1 MAYTVCRLSC
11 LSLFSLLV
19 KHKDR
24 QRPRQKKKRGAFNG
38 DEQIRP
44 SGYSKSSDP
53 SHFPASPPLVSALT
67 VTSLQTNSSN
77 LFAWRERER
86 SCAGVAQSKHSEPAA
101 QGALLS
107 AWSSGFIDILKQAW
121 PLWSKHCS
129 SRAQTQTQIIQQK
142 NCSSV
147 SSSIV

>member
-86 SCAGVAQSKHSEPAA
+86 EAVLEWPRANTVNQQHRALCCLR
-101 QGALLS
+101 GALGL
-107 AWSSGFIDILKQAW
+107 
-121 PLWSKHCS
+121 
-129 SRAQTQTQIIQQK
+129 
-142 NCSSV
+142 
-147 SSSIV
+147 